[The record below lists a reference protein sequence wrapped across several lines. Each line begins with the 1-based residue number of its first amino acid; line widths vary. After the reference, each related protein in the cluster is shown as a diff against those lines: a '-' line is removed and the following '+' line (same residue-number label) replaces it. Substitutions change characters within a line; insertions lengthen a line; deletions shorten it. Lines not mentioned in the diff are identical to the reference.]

1 MTHLN
6 ELLQTQSALLIMW
19 GALLIHFILPLPA
32 NAHPAILWH
41 KFAEI
46 LAEKVN
52 TQGSYAQRT
61 LSGTLATFLM
71 LIPALM
77 ILVALEPLVWQSELY
92 QLVLLILALD
102 WRGLSK
108 LTKPLLHALAT
119 QEKQNAR
126 QLLAERLNRQ
136 TDTLSVV
143 GLGKASAEVLIIGQA
158 RQVITVLFWYG
169 LLGGIGAF
177 MYRLIVEL
185 SRVWSPSIP
194 ANHPFGLAAARLNL
208 WCEWIPGRIFALL
221 LMSGKGMSTVWAQT
235 RRQSL
240 SWPSRTAG
248 WLLCATGHKLN
259 LSLGGPAIY
268 AGKKSIRAKVGGRI
282 VPSALHLSQIQKLLN
297 QRTYLWIGGQSLLML
312 IAAQGL

>member
-1 MTHLN
+1 MNHIQ

-19 GALLIHFILPLPA
+19 GALLIHLVLPLPSV
-32 NAHPAILWH
+32 AHPALLWH

-77 ILVALEPLVWQSELY
+77 VLIALEPLVWQSELY
-92 QLVLLILALD
+92 HLLLLILALD
-102 WRGLSK
+102 WRGLTTLS
-108 LTKPLLHALAT
+108 KPLFHALAI
-119 QEKQNAR
+119 QDKPQAR

-136 TDTLSVV
+136 TDALSEV
-143 GLGKASAEVLIIGQA
+143 GLGKASAELLIVGQA

-169 LLGGIGAF
+169 LLGGIGAL

-185 SRVWSPSIP
+185 SRVWSPSVP
-194 ANHPFGLAAARLNL
+194 SNYPFGLAASRLNAG
-208 WCEWIPGRIFALL
+208 CEWVPVRLFALF
-221 LMSGKGMSTVWAQT
+221 LMAGQNLSSIWAQT
-235 RRQSL
+235 RRQSC
-240 SWPSRTAG
+240 SWPSRTIG
-248 WLLCATGHKLN
+248 WLLCSVGHKLN

-268 AGKKSIRAKVGGRI
+268 AGKKNVRAKLGGRVI
-282 VPSALHLSQIQKLLN
+282 PSALHLSQVQKLLN
-297 QRTYLWIGGQSLLML
+297 QRTYVWIGCQSLLMFT
-312 IAAQGL
+312 AAQLF

>member
-1 MTHLN
+1 MSHIQ

-19 GALLIHFILPLPA
+19 GALLIHLILPLPRA
-32 NAHPAILWH
+32 AHPALLWH

-46 LAEKVN
+46 LADKVN

-77 ILVALEPLVWQSELY
+77 VLVALEPLVWQPELY
-92 QLVLLILALD
+92 HLLLLILALD
-102 WRGLSK
+102 WRGLTTLS
-108 LTKPLLHALAT
+108 KPLFQALAV
-119 QEKQNAR
+119 QDKPQAR

-143 GLGKASAEVLIIGQA
+143 GLGKASAELLIVGQA

-185 SRVWSPSIP
+185 SRVWSPSVP
-194 ANHPFGLAAARLNL
+194 ANYPFGLAASRLNV
-208 WCEWIPGRIFALL
+208 WCEWIPSHLFALL
-221 LMSGKGMSTVWAQT
+221 LMMG
-235 RRQSL
+235 QSL
-240 SWPSRTAG
+240 SSTWTQTRQQSCTWPSRTAG
-248 WLLCATGHKLN
+248 WLLCSVGHKLN

-268 AGKKSIRAKVGGRI
+268 EGKKSVRAKLGGRV
-282 VPSALHLSQIQKLLN
+282 VPSVLHLSQIQRLLN
-297 QRTYLWIGGQSLLML
+297 QRTYIWIGVESLLIL
-312 IAAQGL
+312 IATQLL